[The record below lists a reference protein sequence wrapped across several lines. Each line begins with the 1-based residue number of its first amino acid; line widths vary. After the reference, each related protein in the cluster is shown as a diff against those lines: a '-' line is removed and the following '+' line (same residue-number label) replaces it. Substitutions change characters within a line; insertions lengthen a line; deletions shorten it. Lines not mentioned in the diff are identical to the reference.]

1 MRTTPAIGVGLLS
14 ARNWV
19 LLVYSGTT
27 LPVSRAGGQ
36 MSTPG
41 SHPIK
46 RGVDQIGF
54 APSTM
59 TTLVPFAYH
68 VCSQSIARPIRPK
81 NAEPPSPMPTIFLP
95 ESRMAAIAASAPGH
109 AHPTRGSGI
118 GQPAVLPA
126 SCAITMAAY
135 GEKSCPDA
143 AATVTGVTS
152 KPRPLRNET
161 NSSRAVVSAV

>member
-1 MRTTPAIGVGLLS
+1 M
-14 ARNWV
+14 

-41 SHPIK
+41 LHPT
-46 RGVDQIGF
+46 RVGVVQIGF
-54 APSTM
+54 EPSTT

-95 ESRMAAIAASAPGH
+95 ESRMAAIAASAPGQ
-109 AHPTRGSGI
+109 AHPTRGSGM
-118 GQPAVLPA
+118 GQPAVRPA
-126 SCAITMAAY
+126 SCAMTMAVY
-135 GEKSCPDA
+135 CVKSWPDA
-143 AATVTGVTS
+143 DATVTGVTA
-152 KPRPLRNET
+152 KPRPLRKET
-161 NSSRAVVSAV
+161 NASRAVVSAV